1 ACLFVISKIMHFIL
15 MSIKYLLEL
24 FKNRL
29 CIIEADKQGTHHLSG
44 KNITK
49 EFTGKNNFN
58 KTSAL

>member
-1 ACLFVISKIMHFIL
+1 MYFII

-29 CIIEADKQGTHHLSG
+29 CNIEAGKQVTHYLSG

-49 EFTGKNNFN
+49 EFIGKNNFN

>member
-1 ACLFVISKIMHFIL
+1 MHFIL

-29 CIIEADKQGTHHLSG
+29 CNIEADKQMTHYLSG

-49 EFTGKNNFN
+49 EFIGKSNFN